1 MMIQSR
7 HRTGILNMTKR
18 ESLIAGFLAL
28 AAQRGIAAAGV
39 DTIAAHTGV
48 SKKTIYNNFGSK
60 EALAIESLV
69 KFSKDIQHVWASEWQ
84 TITNK
89 NDLVLARFSELEN
102 LIKSGNFY
110 GCIFINTAK
119 EYPDHDHQLHV
130 IATEHKQAS
139 LAETSKRLAM
149 LQLDGSSTAVH
160 IELLYEGLISKLLVE
175 QDLNLV
181 ALTKQIIIGLL
192 ADKS

>member
-1 MMIQSR
+1 MS
-7 HRTGILNMTKR
+7 KR
-18 ESLIAGFLAL
+18 ESLITGFLEL

-69 KFSKDIQHVWASEWQ
+69 KFSKDVQSVWASEWQ
-84 TITNK
+84 TITNR
-89 NDLVLARFSELEN
+89 NDLLLARFTELEN
-102 LIKSGNFY
+102 LIKSGGFY

-119 EYPDHDHQLHV
+119 EYPDHHHQLHV
-130 IATEHKQAS
+130 IATAHKQAS

-175 QDLNLV
+175 QDLSLV
-181 ALTKQIIIGLL
+181 AQTKQIIISIL
-192 ADKS
+192 ADKSL